1 MKAERRHELA
11 ENELA
16 KVIKGAPTFWQQS
29 GGKFLLGLIVVL
41 LIIILIQYRMRANRE
56 GVTQATEQLALA
68 RGYVDQL
75 QNDAAQMA
83 WMFGPPNEVIQR
95 RKLALSEANSAIDS
109 ALRLSDDRRVE
120 AEAMLARGDLNWSAA
135 ALPPVPAAATQPAL
149 QMKPSKEYLAT
160 AAEAY
165 QTVTNNYSDV
175 THADIAAR
183 FGLGAIHEQRG
194 EWDQAKQIYA
204 KIAADTSNL
213 AAYKQLAEAR
223 MTAVD
228 MLRNPVIVGKPA
240 TEPAMPESMNP
251 FPSSTRPIPPT
262 IAAPGAATQPAGP
275 RPQATTLPTTAPAP
289 ASTPTPAPAR
299 P

>member
-41 LIIILIQYRMRANRE
+41 LIIVLIQYRMRAGRE
-56 GVTQATEQLALA
+56 GVAQATEQLALA

-83 WMFGPPNEVIQR
+83 WMFAPPHEVTQR

-109 ALRLSDDRRVE
+109 ALRLSDERRIE
-120 AEAMLARGDLNWSAA
+120 AEAMLTRGDLNWAA
-135 ALPPVPAAATQPAL
+135 ASLPQVPGAATQPAL

-165 QTVTNNYSDV
+165 QTVTNNYSDI

-183 FGLGAIHEQRG
+183 FGLAAIHEQRG

-204 KIAADTSNL
+204 KIAADAGKL
-213 AAYKQLAEAR
+213 AAYKQLADAR

-251 FPSSTRPIPPT
+251 FPASTRPIPPT
-262 IAAPGAATQPAGP
+262 IAAPGAATQPAGAK
-275 RPQATTLPTTAPAP
+275 PQATTNPTTAPA
-289 ASTPTPAPAR
+289 R

>member
-41 LIIILIQYRMRANRE
+41 LIVILIQYRMRANRE
-56 GVTQATEQLALA
+56 GVSQATEQLALA

-75 QNDAAQMA
+75 QNDAAQMS
-83 WMFGPPNEVIQR
+83 WMFAPPHEVIQR
-95 RKLALSEANSAIDS
+95 RKLALSEANSSIDS
-109 ALRLSDDRRVE
+109 ALRLSDDRRIE

-135 ALPPVPAAATQPAL
+135 ALPAVPGAATQPAL

-165 QTVTNNYSDV
+165 QTVTNSYSDV
-175 THADIAAR
+175 TYADIAAR
-183 FGLGAIHEQRG
+183 FGLAAIHEQRG

-204 KIAADTSNL
+204 KIAADAGNL

-240 TEPAMPESMNP
+240 TEPAMPESMTP
-251 FPSSTRPIPPT
+251 FPASTRPIPPM
-262 IAAPGAATQPAGP
+262 IAAPGAAATQPAGAK
-275 RPQATTLPTTAPAP
+275 PQATTNPTTAPA
-289 ASTPTPAPAR
+289 R

>member
-41 LIIILIQYRMRANRE
+41 LIIVLIQYRMRANRE
-56 GVTQATEQLALA
+56 GVAQATEQLALA

-75 QNDAAQMA
+75 QNDAAQMS
-83 WMFGPPNEVIQR
+83 WMFAPPNEVIQR

-109 ALRLSDDRRVE
+109 ALRLSDERRIE
-120 AEAMLARGDLNWSAA
+120 AEAMLTRGDLNWSAA
-135 ALPPVPAAATQPAL
+135 ALPAVPAAATQPAL

-175 THADIAAR
+175 TYADIAAR
-183 FGLGAIHEQRG
+183 FGLGAIHEQRS

-262 IAAPGAATQPAGP
+262 IAAPGAATQPAGA
-275 RPQATTLPTTAPAP
+275 RPQATTFPTTAPA
-289 ASTPTPAPAR
+289 TTPAPAR